1 MQLDKQQIEQLYAF
15 TRQHYVEWYDL
26 QSELVDHL
34 ANAIEVEWKQNPKLT
49 FEEVLNME
57 FKKFGIFG
65 FMEVVEERQ
74 KFLHKKYARLI
85 WKYYKEFFR
94 LPRII
99 LTFASIYT
107 LFLFSGLFSN
117 PKYFFLAVLVIGIT
131 FVIVNLV
138 KATREY
144 KKREKATGKKWLFE
158 EVAKNFNSFPMMFL
172 PVNVFNMV
180 NSFSQDNRWTET
192 YSLVSAS
199 LFVLAGIWMF
209 VQLKV
214 IPKNVSEELEKSYSE
229 YQILR

>member
-1 MQLDKQQIEQLYAF
+1 MKLSSEHIDQLYTF

-34 ANAIEVEWKQNPKLT
+34 ANAIEAEWQQHPKRT
-49 FEEVLNME
+49 FEEVLDIE

-65 FMEVVEERQ
+65 FMDVVEERQ
-74 KFLHKKYARLI
+74 KFLHSKYVRLI

-94 LPRII
+94 LPKII
-99 LTFASIYT
+99 LTFVSIYT
-107 LFLFSGLFSN
+107 LFLFSGLFPN
-117 PKYFFLAVLVIGIT
+117 PKYYFLAILVIGIT
-131 FVIVNLV
+131 FVIDNLV

-158 EVAKNFNSFPMMFL
+158 EVAKNFNSFPMIFL

-192 YSLVSAS
+192 HSLVSAS

-214 IPKNVSEELEKSYSE
+214 IPRNVSEELEKSYSE
-229 YQILR
+229 YQISK